1 MPESPGAL
9 IDRLCAGARQ
19 LFIAAPYIKADA
31 VTRLIQFLDVGA
43 SLTCV
48 TRWNI
53 DDLVTGA
60 SDLECRAI
68 VLDFGG
74 SFQLH
79 PSLHAKYYRID
90 DEVLVGSANLTAS
103 AMGWSRQPN
112 LEILC
117 RPSEDFDGPAFQE
130 NLLEGAREVSD
141 LEFARWE
148 ACVDA
153 FAQSDNQARTIPP
166 SLDHWRPATR
176 DPRHLELAYQGRY
189 DQIASSDEQRA
200 ANQDLESLAVPP
212 GLSSEQFESWA
223 SICLLTTPF
232 ADAVLDVR
240 HMDPVDGSRII
251 AESYALSPTE
261 ARRGLE
267 TVLNWLV
274 FLAPD
279 TLGGSP

>member
-1 MPESPGAL
+1 MLEAPGVL
-9 IDRLCAGARQ
+9 IETLCTGASQ
-19 LFIAAPYIKADA
+19 LFIASPYVKAEALNRVMEQLDA
-31 VTRLIQFLDVGA
+31 DA
-43 SLTCV
+43 SLTCI

-53 DDLVTGA
+53 DELVGGA

-90 DEVLVGSANLTAS
+90 DEVLIGSANLTAS

-117 RPSEDFDGPAFQE
+117 RPREDFDGPAFQE
-130 NLLEGAREVSD
+130 NLLDGARDVSD

-153 FAQSDNQARTIPP
+153 FAQGDNQAQAIPS
-166 SLDHWRPATR
+166 SLGHWRPATR

-200 ANQDLESLAVPP
+200 ANQDLKSLAVPT
-212 GLSSEQFESWA
+212 GLSSDQFESWA

-240 HMDPVDGSRII
+240 HMDPVDASRII

-279 TLGGSP
+279 TLEDLP